1 MWQVAPVIGL
11 RRKLE
16 QEVQSNRLLKLDK
29 ETFYSLITGVPYNPG
44 NLCARRKIS
53 E

>member
-29 ETFYSLITGVPYNPG
+29 EAFYSLITGVPYNPG
-44 NLCARRKIS
+44 NLCARCKIS